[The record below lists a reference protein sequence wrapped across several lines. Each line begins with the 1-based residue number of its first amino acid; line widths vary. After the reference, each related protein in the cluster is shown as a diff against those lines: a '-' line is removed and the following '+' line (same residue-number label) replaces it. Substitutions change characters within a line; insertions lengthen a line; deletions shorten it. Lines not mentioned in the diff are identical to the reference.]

1 MVYLGIN
8 LKFCNLV
15 KFGIVMYEVMIMY
28 NDVSIVW
35 DLNFENMLL
44 YLFVW
49 IIFMYLLKVVSFMIE
64 VEVNSL
70 KFIRNVCML

>member
-28 NDVSIVW
+28 NDVSVIW
-35 DLNFENMLL
+35 DLNFENIVL

>member
-28 NDVSIVW
+28 NDVSVIW
-35 DLNFENMLL
+35 DLNFENVVL

-70 KFIRNVCML
+70 KLIRNVCML